1 VAVVA
6 AATGLA
12 AEEAEGEPEE
22 GAEEEPGEAGEEQ
35 AAVDDDPEIKL
46 DLARAYLA
54 LGDKEACRSMLEEVL
69 HSGNEEQQAEARQMM
84 DEI

>member
-1 VAVVA
+1 VDA
-6 AATGLA
+6 GEA
-12 AEEAEGEPEE
+12 AEEAAEETGKEGEEAP
-22 GAEEEPGEAGEEQ
+22 AE
-35 AAVDDDPEIKL
+35 DDDPEIKL

-69 HSGNEEQQAEARQMM
+69 RNGSEEQQAEARQMM